1 MCLTSCNDLSF
12 LGVKSVIE
20 CSAVSTCEGTPERPT
35 HATCG
40 DQGCVCDEV
49 LPPLSQLNPAD
60 YMSVV
65 TCTSSMVEFR
75 ANKCVLNKA
84 GFYLD
89 DLYVNGVE
97 RAETEAD
104 LVSGCR
110 GQLIYDNGPQY
121 VFVVNRNQSECM
133 ATVSQGADGQ
143 QWWRNGLQGFVALER
158 DDDGE
163 VTKKRQTVIKFGCPV
178 QN

>member
-12 LGVKSVIE
+12 LGVESVIE
-20 CSAVSTCEGTPERPT
+20 CNAVSTCEGSPERPT

-40 DQGCVCDEV
+40 NQGCVCDEI

-60 YMSVV
+60 YMFVAA
-65 TCTSSMVEFR
+65 CTTSTVEFR

-110 GQLIYDNGPQY
+110 GHLAYDNGPEY
-121 VFVVNRNQSECM
+121 VFTVDRNQSECL
-133 ATVSQGADGQ
+133 ATISEGADGQ

-158 DDDGE
+158 DDDGN
-163 VTKKRQTVIKFGCPV
+163 VTKKRQTVIKFGCPI